1 MSSLKALLMSRQL
14 TSDEANA
21 IVQGLAHDDI
31 GIVEPMSV
39 YDHKN
44 GVLRNPITFAEK
56 CKELEDLVVS
66 KKAGCIRDGEAAD
79 RVHGDGDAQHRGW
92 SGAGHRNKRD
102 AGHHKSSRSQ

>member
-66 KKAGCIRDGEAAD
+66 KKAGCITTAKQQIAFTAMVTHSIAA
-79 RVHGDGDAQHRGW
+79 GAAQVIEI
-92 SGAGHRNKRD
+92 N
-102 AGHHKSSRSQ
+102 